1 MRTMEKRT
9 LEGTMNEL
17 GRIGRSSQKKIGRG
31 GGEEGHQRTKMV
43 AFKKD
48 LWKKILSKSCKKKDT
63 WEKIL
68 SKWTNVAHPKLLN
81 VLNPHLKC
89 GKS

>member
-17 GRIGRSSQKKIGRG
+17 GRIGRSSKKKIGR
-31 GGEEGHQRTKMV
+31 GEEGHQRTKMV

-48 LWKKILSKSCKKKDT
+48 L
-63 WEKIL
+63 
-68 SKWTNVAHPKLLN
+68 
-81 VLNPHLKC
+81 
-89 GKS
+89 